1 MRNDTRL
8 SRMLHV
14 LIHMGRHEERA
25 TSETIAQMLGTNA
38 VVVRRTLG
46 LLKEKGYVRS
56 EKGHQ
61 GGWMLG
67 KPLSEITLLDIHNA
81 LGTSSIFAVGLSTDH
96 PQCLVEQAVN
106 AALNQAFDDAQA
118 LLLQRLGEVTLAQLA
133 DDFDERY
140 RVAITPAP
148 CALCTRRPKRRPPSA
163 TLPRPGFPGT
173 PEGCWPSARP
183 ARHGSSCRPGR

>member
-1 MRNDTRL
+1 
-8 SRMLHV
+8 
-14 LIHMGRHEERA
+14 
-25 TSETIAQMLGTNA
+25 
-38 VVVRRTLG
+38 
-46 LLKEKGYVRS
+46 VRS

-140 RVAITPAP
+140 RVA
-148 CALCTRRPKRRPPSA
+148 
-163 TLPRPGFPGT
+163 
-173 PEGCWPSARP
+173 SARWSP
-183 ARHGSSCRPGR
+183 RWRVPRGGPCGSAHGACAKAGCRFSSASLWISCPKVSFVTIGVARRLTRYFYVTYGVS